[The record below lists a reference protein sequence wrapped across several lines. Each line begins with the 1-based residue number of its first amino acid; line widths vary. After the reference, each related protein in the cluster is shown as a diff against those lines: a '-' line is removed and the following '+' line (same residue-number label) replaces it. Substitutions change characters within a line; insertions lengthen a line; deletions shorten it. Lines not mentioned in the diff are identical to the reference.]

1 MLAGIWIMLKKT
13 INIKLIKK
21 LIGACFEVKPIAK
34 ERAMRLLPKSK
45 SERYDIKNENGEI
58 GARGNK
64 VSGGISIKL
73 DIKNQPKRQEK
84 YFA

>member
-1 MLAGIWIMLKKT
+1 MLKKT

-21 LIGACFEVKPIAK
+21 LK

-64 VSGGISIKL
+64 VSGGISIKV